1 MNTLRALIV
10 ATLLHNHVRA
20 DIVPPVAN
28 PKLRGRI
35 VDADAKPLSN
45 STVFIYSAGP
55 RVGSSMFCPTCYPD
69 CRKHA
74 ETDANGNF
82 EIKSLDSKLL
92 FRLLVVN
99 KSYKPKFVPRTDP
112 LKSPIEVNLDL
123 RPNTFPDHQALRG
136 RVVTPD
142 GKSLPRAVVS
152 FDFFGGLEANCG
164 GQCEG
169 VDLVAVTDDEG
180 RFTIG
185 SEKKF
190 DWMTVIVE
198 APGFARRKFFQLS
211 SEKTHDLK
219 LTEGAVVS
227 GRVVKDNKPVAGV
240 AVGLVSVD
248 RSEMFTGNYDTYTDA
263 EGMFHFFNVPP
274 YQMYY
279 VYSLLD
285 QSIGEFVAPASKVR
299 VTGDGTRKDL
309 GDVPLLKGSRLRGK
323 IQLADS
329 QPFPPDMQI
338 FLGRQGAW
346 DSRSIS
352 VGADGTFE
360 TAGVPVEAYSLGVR
374 VRGYTVSTRNKSLD
388 RLNGGSLV
396 GRIDNDTFLTIVMDR
411 GDFARPD
418 FANGNLGPDMQP
430 YDKPLQGIIADSF

>member
-1 MNTLRALIV
+1 MNTLRALFI
-10 ATLLHNHVRA
+10 ATLLHIPAQA
-20 DIVPPVAN
+20 DTAPPIAN
-28 PKLRGRI
+28 PNLRGRI
-35 VDADAKPLSN
+35 VDANDKPLAN
-45 STVFIYSAGP
+45 STVFIHSAGP

-69 CRKHA
+69 CRKHT
-74 ETDANGNF
+74 ETDADGNF
-82 EIKSLDSKLL
+82 EINSLDSKLL

-99 KSYKPKFVPRTDP
+99 KDYKPKFVPRTDP
-112 LKSPIEVNLDL
+112 LKSPVEVKLDP
-123 RPNTFPDHQALRG
+123 RSTNFPDHQALRG
-136 RVVTPD
+136 RVITPE
-142 GKSLPRAVVS
+142 GRSLARAVVN
-152 FDFFGGLEANCG
+152 FDFFGGREANCG
-164 GQCEG
+164 GQCDG

-219 LTEGAVVS
+219 MTEGAVVS
-227 GRVVKDNKPVAGV
+227 GRVVKDSKPVAGV

-248 RSEMFTGNYDTYTDA
+248 RSDMFTGNFDTYTDA

-285 QSIGEFVAPASKVR
+285 QSVGEYVAPASKVR
-299 VTGDGTRKDL
+299 VTADSTRKDL
-309 GDVPLLKGSRLRGK
+309 GDLPLLKGSRLRGK
-323 IQLADS
+323 IQLADGQS
-329 QPFPPDMQI
+329 FPPDMQI
-338 FLGRQGAW
+338 LLSRQGAW
-346 DSRSIS
+346 DGRSIS
-352 VGADGTFE
+352 IAPDGTFE
-360 TAGVPVEAYSLGVR
+360 TAGVPVESYSLGVR
-374 VRGYTVSTRNKSLD
+374 VRGYTISSRNKSLD

-396 GRIDNDTFLTIVMDR
+396 GRIDNDTSLTILMDR

-418 FANGNLGPDMQP
+418 FNRGNLGPDMQP
-430 YDKPLQGIIADSF
+430 YDKPLQGILVDSF